1 MNNDDSND
9 NTDKASRR
17 DFIKKAGIVAAGGVA
32 MASMPGAAMA
42 TSADAKTTEDNH
54 KLLEGRT
61 ALITGAA
68 RGIGLAMA
76 LKLAQN
82 GANIALLDIA
92 NPDALKRVISYRLS
106 SKKDLEQAT
115 ALVKQQGVNAIPLIA
130 DVRNRG
136 QMQEAINTA
145 AQTFG
150 SLDIIIANAGIS
162 NGVGFENENET
173 IFQEIMNVNVTGVAN
188 TVHPA
193 IPYLKKSKSGGRV
206 IAISSVAGRRGI
218 AELASYSASKWAV
231 IGLMKSLALDL
242 GPYNITANAIA
253 PTAVKTVMW
262 HGEDSMNPIK
272 NLSNSAMEMFV
283 KSYHALKTGSIHPS
297 EIANAAAFLAS
308 DNAKLISG
316 ITLDVNAGWSAQM
329 TG

>member
-9 NTDKASRR
+9 DTDKASRR
-17 DFIKKAGIVAAGGVA
+17 DFIKKAGMVAAGGVA
-32 MASMPGAAMA
+32 MPSMPGAAMA
-42 TSADAKTTEDNH
+42 TSTDAKTTENSH
-54 KLLEGRT
+54 NPLKGRT

-76 LKLAQN
+76 LKLAQD

-92 NPDALKRVISYRLS
+92 SPDALKGIISYPLS
-106 SKKDLEQAT
+106 SKTDLEQAV
-115 ALVKQQGVNAIPLIA
+115 ALVKKQGVNAIPLIA

-136 QMQEAINTA
+136 QMHEAINTA

-150 SLDIIIANAGIS
+150 GSDIVIANAGIS

-173 IFQEIMNVNVTGVAN
+173 IFQEILNVNVTGVAN

-193 IPYLKKSKSGGRV
+193 IPYLKKSKGGRV

-242 GPYNITANAIA
+242 GRYNITANAIA

-283 KSYHALKTGSIHPS
+283 KSYHSIKTGSVHPS